1 MSWWYG
7 SGKDLS
13 SSDCTWEYLQ
23 TSTAGCP
30 LGACPTKP
38 DICVPGTDL
47 LAGLCWLCFVHQW
60 CQCLMDQLST
70 YCLPLLSPST
80 SATHPLYIVL
90 TGSHKCLSDFQLSHP
105 AAVTDAEFTGIDVLA
120 YCLCSVRILLYRLA
134 YTALAYTN
142 TLLWQFFGLNKIRI
156 EYLLQ
161 PYEVLYNESQ
171 FLSRDAR
178 QSAVLLW
185 QSCLSVRPWRWGT
198 LIT

>member
-1 MSWWYG
+1 MVQA
-7 SGKDLS
+7 KI
-13 SSDCTWEYLQ
+13 CPAQ
-23 TSTAGCP
+23 TARENTCRLALLVVHLVHVPRSRTFVSRAR
-30 LGACPTKP
+30 
-38 DICVPGTDL
+38 ICW
-47 LAGLCWLCFVHQW
+47 LARLCWLCFVHQW

-80 SATHPLYIVL
+80 SATHPLYTVL

-120 YCLCSVRILLYRLA
+120 YCLCSVRILLYHLA

-171 FLSRDAR
+171 FLSCDAR

-185 QSCLSVRPWRWGT
+185 QSCLSVHPWRWGT